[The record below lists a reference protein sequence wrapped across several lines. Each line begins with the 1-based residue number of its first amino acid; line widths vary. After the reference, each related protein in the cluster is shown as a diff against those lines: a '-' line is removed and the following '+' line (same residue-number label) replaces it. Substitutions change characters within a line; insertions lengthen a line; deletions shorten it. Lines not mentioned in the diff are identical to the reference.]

1 MELSQFLIYVA
12 SGGGAAALVSFAG
25 ERLPW
30 FQRQTSRV
38 KSYLMLGA
46 SIIVALGAWAVMTY
60 VPADVLA
67 QVRVPFQIVA
77 GVVSAWLANQFAHAN
92 DPAAG

>member
-30 FQRQTSRV
+30 FQRQTARS
-38 KSYLMLGA
+38 KSYLMLSA
-46 SIIVALGAWAVMTY
+46 SVIVALGAWAVMTY
-60 VPADVLA
+60 VPAEVMA
-67 QVRVPFQIVA
+67 QVRVPFQLVA

-92 DPAAG
+92 DPAA

>member
-30 FQRQTSRV
+30 FQRQTPRI
-38 KSYLMLGA
+38 KSYIMLGA
-46 SIIVALGAWAVMTY
+46 SVIVALGAWAVMTY
-60 VPADVLA
+60 VPAEVMA
-67 QVRVPFQIVA
+67 QVRVPFQLVA
-77 GVVSAWLANQFAHAN
+77 GVVSAWLANQFAHKA
-92 DPAAG
+92 DPAA

>member
-30 FQRQTSRV
+30 FQRQTPRT
-38 KSYLMLGA
+38 KSYIMLGA
-46 SIIVALGAWAVMTY
+46 SVIVALGAWAVMTFF
-60 VPADVLA
+60 PAAVLA
-67 QVRVPFQIVA
+67 QMLVPFQIVA
-77 GVVSAWLANQFAHAN
+77 GVVSAWLGNQFAHAN
-92 DPAAG
+92 DPAA

>member
-30 FQRQTSRV
+30 FQRQTPRA

-46 SIIVALGAWAVMTY
+46 SVVTALGSWAVMTY
-60 VPADVLA
+60 VPAAVLA
-67 QVRVPFQIVA
+67 QVRVPFQVVA
-77 GVVSAWLANQFAHAN
+77 GVVSAWLANQFAHNN
-92 DPAAG
+92 DPAA